1 MQYNVYWHFIVKR
14 SLLSIKKK
22 KIAWGILKLN
32 SIIYSLHALYEQS
45 QQKGSTYNNYYYR
58 C

>member
-22 KIAWGILKLN
+22 IAWGILKLN
-32 SIIYSLHALYEQS
+32 SSLHALYELTE
-45 QQKGSTYNNYYYR
+45 STKRLYLK
-58 C
+58 